1 MRHPTYGRIVTEGL
15 GEYSGAF
22 CRFQVLSNAV
32 GQGKPQS
39 ELSNVSEDVVRRPD
53 GRCQY
58 TGRFIMS
65 SSPNRIV
72 ATVFGAVYLLV
83 GLLGFAVTGGV
94 GFIATEGGLLLGIF
108 EVNPLHNI
116 AHLLIGA
123 ALLVAGLANARAAKG
138 VNTTVGAV
146 YLLLGIV
153 GFFLAGTS
161 ANILALNVPD
171 HFLHLASAVVLLGV
185 GLGTERNVPRTAGV

>member
-1 MRHPTYGRIVTEGL
+1 
-15 GEYSGAF
+15 
-22 CRFQVLSNAV
+22 
-32 GQGKPQS
+32 
-39 ELSNVSEDVVRRPD
+39 
-53 GRCQY
+53 
-58 TGRFIMS
+58 MS
-65 SSPNRIV
+65 SSPNRLV
-72 ATVFGAVYLLV
+72 ATAFGAVYLLV

-116 AHLLIGA
+116 AHLLIGG

-146 YLLLGIV
+146 YLLLGVV
-153 GFFLAGTS
+153 GFFLTGTA

-171 HFLHLASAVVLLGV
+171 HFLHLGSAVVLLGV
-185 GLGTERNVPRTAGV
+185 GLGTERSIPRTAAV

>member
-1 MRHPTYGRIVTEGL
+1 
-15 GEYSGAF
+15 
-22 CRFQVLSNAV
+22 
-32 GQGKPQS
+32 
-39 ELSNVSEDVVRRPD
+39 
-53 GRCQY
+53 
-58 TGRFIMS
+58 MS

-72 ATVFGAVYLLV
+72 ATIFGAVYLLV

-123 ALLVAGLANARAAKG
+123 ALLIAGLANVRAAKG
-138 VNTTVGAV
+138 VNITVGAV

-153 GFFLAGTS
+153 GFFLVGTA

-171 HFLHLASAVVLLGV
+171 HFLHLGSAVVLLGV
-185 GLGTERNVPRTAGV
+185 GLGTERNVPRTSAV